1 MKYSWTCK
9 GVSVGFTSGRV
20 GFIYMLDEQIP
31 QIEDKPLYRPPR
43 APYGAYYGLP
53 IDAWF
58 SQPIKR
64 DVI

>member
-1 MKYSWTCK
+1 MSMKRV
-9 GVSVGFTSGRV
+9 GISVGALSGRV
-20 GFIYMLDEQIP
+20 GVIYMLEDELH

-58 SQPIKR
+58 SNPIKR
-64 DVI
+64 EA